1 MLENS
6 CIDYTS
12 EYFNRTI
19 PIETP
24 ITQEQKSASIIKI
37 ESLLEKLKKAQEIN
51 LSMQYNLINTITE
64 SQNKMSKIESML
76 QKINSIKKPKPKKHM
91 RYTNYIPLDC
101 FYFYTPK
108 RTHLYYHLLERV
120 FESNKKDLDKEENGN
135 NDTSEKIKMNRYNFS
150 KEQDNTLKKIIFLN
164 EKNNIINWELVSAEM
179 NKIFNST
186 NNKKNITN
194 KNKNFP
200 NGKEEEENKYYTEDN
215 KILELSK
222 SNDSNIIE
230 EESLSKKKPKKKT
243 KKKTKSNKDKLN
255 TINNPNNTNNTNTK
269 SITIFS
275 PLICYVRHL
284 ETSSFYKY
292 KKWNKEEDQILRRA
306 ILYYGPKNWQQ
317 ISYCLDGR
325 NNSQCFHRWMKGIN
339 PKIRRDKWSFEEDLT
354 LGIALNKIY
363 QKKKWSKIANHLL
376 GRTDI
381 QCRERWCNILDPSLE
396 DVEWTNEED
405 LKLLNLYRK
414 HGNKWSLIAK
424 HYGNRT
430 DNTCWRRWKYL
441 TCINVNKSFGE
452 GYSSNINDI
461 SGMSKFIVD
470 KGINYDIN
478 GNGSIISDFNDIGK
492 RNLFKVVKYIRK

>member
-6 CIDYTS
+6 GVEYTS
-12 EYFNRTI
+12 EYFNQTI
-19 PIETP
+19 PLDYSSLNPT
-24 ITQEQKSASIIKI
+24 QKSDSIKKI
-37 ESLLEKLKKAQEIN
+37 ESLLVKLKKAQEIN
-51 LSMQYNLINTITE
+51 LSMQNDLINTITE
-64 SQNKMSKIESML
+64 SHSKMMTIEKML
-76 QKINSIKKPKPKKHM
+76 NKINIIKKSKPKKHLK
-91 RYTNYIPLDC
+91 YPNYIPFEC
-101 FYFYTPK
+101 FYYYTPK

-120 FESNKKDLDKEENGN
+120 FESSKKDADKDDDVN
-135 NDTSEKIKMNRYNFS
+135 NTSEEKIKSNRFNLT
-150 KEQDNTLKKIIFLN
+150 KEQDNMLNKIIFLN
-164 EKNNIINWELVSAEM
+164 EKNNIVNWYLVSAEM
-179 NKIFNST
+179 NNRFNST
-186 NNKKNITN
+186 NKKHSLEDNAKETNNDNDKDSNINKDDDINTSYINEDSEKEQKKINKKNKKRKT
-194 KNKNFP
+194 K
-200 NGKEEEENKYYTEDN
+200 
-215 KILELSK
+215 
-222 SNDSNIIE
+222 NDSN
-230 EESLSKKKPKKKT
+230 
-243 KKKTKSNKDKLN
+243 
-255 TINNPNNTNNTNTK
+255 NNTNN
-269 SITIFS
+269 SINNKLTIFT

-292 KKWNKEEDQILRRA
+292 KKWNKDEDQILKRA

-396 DVEWTNEED
+396 EVEWTDEED
-405 LKLLNLYRK
+405 IKLLNLYRK
-414 HGNKWSLIAK
+414 YGNKWSLIAK

-441 TCINVNKSFGE
+441 TCINFSKSCNE

-461 SGMSKFIVD
+461 SGMSKFVVNKDYISE
-470 KGINYDIN
+470 NN
-478 GNGSIISDFNDIGK
+478 GNNASEFNDISK
-492 RNLFKVVKYIRK
+492 KKLFKVVNFGRK